1 MSWRVVVVSQRCKLE
16 YKLGYLICRGEQT
29 KKVFIE
35 EISTLIVESTAVAIT
50 SALLSELIKNKVNII
65 FCDEKHNPQAQL
77 TSLYARHDCSGILK
91 LQLRWSET
99 TQINV
104 WTEIVRLKIEKQM
117 QFLQELNSE
126 QAQLLKGYIQNIR
139 DGDLTNR
146 EGHSA
151 KVYFNALFGLGFKR
165 GDSTFVNAALNYGYA
180 VLLSAFNREIVG
192 MGYNTQLGL
201 NHRNEFNKFNL
212 SCDLIEPFRVIVDR
226 FVFNQPEQIMC
237 AEYKHSLCNILNLPV
252 KIGGMNCTVNS
263 AISIYCRSVFS
274 ALESNDVA
282 LIVCY
287 EL

>member
-35 EISTLIVESTAVAIT
+35 EISTLIVESTAVALT
-50 SALLSELIKNKVNII
+50 SSLLSELIKNKVNII
-65 FCDEKHNPQAQL
+65 FCDEKHNPQSQL
-77 TSLYARHDCSGILK
+77 TPLYARHDCSGILK
-91 LQLRWSET
+91 LQLQWKESA
-99 TQINV
+99 QINI
-104 WTEIVRLKIEKQM
+104 WTEIVRLKIERQM
-117 QFLQELNSE
+117 QFLQELDCE
-126 QAQLLKGYIQNIR
+126 QAKLLQGYIQNVQ
-139 DGDLTNR
+139 DGDISNR

-165 GDSTFVNAALNYGYA
+165 GDATFVNSALNYGYA
-180 VLLSAFNREIVG
+180 VLLSAFNREIVS

-226 FVFNQPEQIMC
+226 FVFNQPEQVMS
-237 AEYKHSLCNILNLPV
+237 AEFKHSLCNILNLPV
-252 KIGGMNCTVNS
+252 KIGGINCTVS
-263 AISIYCRSVFS
+263 AAISTYCRSVFA
-274 ALESNDVA
+274 ALESDDA
-282 LIVCY
+282 SLIVCY